1 MKKIFVLLIVISGVN
16 SSCIKNPIENN
27 PKEIF
32 EFIWKDFDENYSSFP
47 QRNIDWDAIHNEYS
61 PQVSESTSRDELWN
75 VLINMLDVL
84 DDQHV
89 GIVDTKDGKGFA
101 SGKLYDEVVKEKGFD
116 IELVKRDFLD
126 ADFKTISTDSDE
138 TDGEELT
145 YGRIKNQN
153 FGYLHL
159 PNFSDGDWMES
170 MDIIIADLMSTDG
183 LILDVRNNGGGDP
196 LAAEYVSG
204 FFAATRVLAFNVQTK
219 NGPGREDFDEKAP
232 YYMEP
237 RGDQQYTKPI
247 VALTNHSTVSA
258 GEEFLLYL
266 ITQNHVTVVG
276 DVTSNAFS
284 TTTFDRLLPN
294 GFWYQ
299 LSHQLY
305 TYPDGTSP
313 EGTGI
318 IPDILLVNDS
328 LDVQNGIDMV
338 LDRGILELQ

>member
-1 MKKIFVLLIVISGVN
+1 MKNTFLLIIAISCFF
-16 SSCIKNPIENN
+16 SSCIKDPIENN

-32 EFIWKDFDENYSSFP
+32 EFIWTDFDENYSSFP
-47 QRNIDWDAIHNEYS
+47 QRNIDWNAIHTEFS
-61 PQVSESTSRDELWN
+61 PQVNESTSRDELWN
-75 VLINMLDVL
+75 VLTNMLDVL

-89 GIVDTKDGKGFA
+89 AIWDDKEGKGFA
-101 SGKLYDEVVKEKGFD
+101 SGKINDEVLKEKGFD
-116 IELVKRDFLD
+116 IELIRNDFLD
-126 ADFKTISTDSDE
+126 ADYKTIDA
-138 TDGEELT
+138 DGEKVV
-145 YGRIKNQN
+145 YGKIKNQN
-153 FGYLHL
+153 FGYFHI
-159 PNFSDGDWMES
+159 PNFSNEDWLES
-170 MDIIIADLMSTDG
+170 MDAIIADLMATDG
-183 LILDVRNNGGGDP
+183 LILDLRNNGGGDP

-204 FFAATRVLAFNVQTK
+204 FFAATKELAFNVQTK
-219 NGPGREDFDEKAP
+219 NGPGHQDFDEKAP

-237 RGDQQYTKPI
+237 RGNQQYTKPI

-258 GEEFLLYL
+258 GEEFFLYL
-266 ITQNHVTVVG
+266 ITQDHVTIVG
-276 DVTSNAFS
+276 DITSNAISS
-284 TTTFDRLLPN
+284 TGFDRLLPN
-294 GFWYQ
+294 GFRYQ

>member
-1 MKKIFVLLIVISGVN
+1 MKKIFLLIIAISFFF
-16 SSCIKNPIENN
+16 SSCIKDQIENN

-32 EFIWKDFDENYSSFP
+32 EFIWTDFDENYSSFP
-47 QRNIDWDAIHNEYS
+47 QRNVDWNAIHDEFS

-75 VLINMLDVL
+75 VLTSMLDVL

-89 GIVDTKDGKGFA
+89 GIVDKIEGRGFA
-101 SGKLYDEVVKEKGFD
+101 SGKLYDEFVKEKGFD
-116 IELVKRDFLD
+116 VELVKSDFLD
-126 ADFKTISTDSDE
+126 ANYKSISTDSE
-138 TDGEELT
+138 ESNGEKLI

-159 PNFSDGDWMES
+159 PNFSDGDWLES
-170 MDIIIADLMSTDG
+170 MDVIIADLVSTD
-183 LILDVRNNGGGDP
+183 
-196 LAAEYVSG
+196 
-204 FFAATRVLAFNVQTK
+204 
-219 NGPGREDFDEKAP
+219 
-232 YYMEP
+232 
-237 RGDQQYTKPI
+237 DQQYTKPI

-284 TTTFDRLLPN
+284 TTGFDRLLPN

-305 TYPDGTSP
+305 TYPDGSSP

-318 IPDILLVNDS
+318 IPDIPIVNDS
-328 LDVQNGIDMV
+328 LDVQDIFKFPCCLGTNSWIPSSK
-338 LDRGILELQ
+338 